1 MSKVTFPLTGHQY
14 SDDGSTD
21 RDMLDGGHTEYLLP
35 MLQETVDTARSA
47 IDARASALASASQA
61 SDHAQATAH
70 DAVIVA
76 QDRQAAEAA
85 AAAAH
90 ADAATVN
97 IPLLTGNAGR
107 MLGVAEDGASMA
119 WVDMSPYTQDADLA
133 SPDKGVRMVAHA
145 VDDRDLAD
153 PEKGVSMVA
162 HAADDRLI
170 AAPGGASLVGFKG
183 ALAGSVARTVADDLN
198 DGYANPKRFGAKG
211 NGSADDTA
219 AIQAAIDVLAAAGGG
234 VIRFPNGNY
243 FCNVVLKDGVH
254 LVSGAEHF
262 GYLAQVDGPIAGV
275 TLSQAA
281 PGFVVDTPATL
292 KRGVLSVKGINFQGL
307 GAAYAGGGVRFQGT
321 RWGAIKC
328 CSANGFADQAFLHRN
343 GWGVVF
349 EDLLATNCLLGAA
362 RTSVVGVLET
372 HGTDDFIN
380 RVEMAGQSAAS
391 VTDANLFRA
400 AIAVYGANSFLS
412 NAVGE
417 QADRGIYI
425 GPQSGAGHRMALC
438 RGDSNGGVGF
448 WIDGN
453 VIGSVCT
460 AYNNSLAGS
469 GLYSGFYAS
478 ATSSG
483 CKFSSCRSD
492 GHDATIPQKY
502 GYEDYVSNSN
512 ANVRNSYIDCG
523 GFYNASGLFLT
534 QGFLGS
540 GVVNPPQAIRP
551 ADGTTI
557 VDVTGT
563 SLVVFAG
570 YATATTVTNFTGGAE
585 GDTIR
590 VLGDAQVT
598 IANGSGINT
607 PTNAAVALADKTMYT
622 FTQYNGVWYMG

>member
-35 MLQETVDTARSA
+35 MLQETVDTAQSA
-47 IDARASALASASQA
+47 VDARASALESASQA
-61 SDHAQATAH
+61 SDHAQATAQ
-70 DAVIVA
+70 DAVVVA

-107 MLGVAEDGASMA
+107 MLGVAEDGASMVWA
-119 WVDMSPYTQDADLA
+119 DMSPYTQDADLA
-133 SPDKGVRMVAHA
+133 DPDKGVKMVAHA

-153 PEKGVSMVA
+153 PEKGVSLVS
-162 HAADDRLI
+162 HAVDDRVLV
-170 AAPGGASLVGFKG
+170 AQAGASLVGHKG
-183 ALAGSVARTVADDLN
+183 LAAGSIVRTVADELN
-198 DGYANPKRFGAKG
+198 DGFANPKRFGAKG
-211 NGSADDTA
+211 NGSADDSV
-219 AIQAAIDVLAAAGGG
+219 AIQTAIDVLAAAGGG

-254 LVSGAEHF
+254 IVTGAEHF
-262 GYLAQVDGPIAGV
+262 GYLAQVGGPIAGV

-281 PGFVVDTPATL
+281 PGFVVDTPTTL

-328 CSANGFADQAFLHRN
+328 CMANGFADQAFLHSS
-343 GWGVVF
+343 GFGVVF
-349 EDLLATNCLLGAA
+349 EDLLAVNCLLNTT
-362 RTSVVGVLET
+362 RTGVNGVLET
-372 HGTDDFIN
+372 HGTDDFLHRCEI
-380 RVEMAGQSAAS
+380 AGQSPAG
-391 VTDANLFRA
+391 VTDANMYRA
-400 AIAVYGANSFLS
+400 AVAVFGANNFLS
-412 NAVGE
+412 MVIGE
-417 QADRGIYI
+417 QGDRGIYI
-425 GPQSGAGHRMALC
+425 GPQSGEGHRMSLC
-438 RGDSNGGVGF
+438 RADSNGGTGF

-453 VIGSVCT
+453 IIASVCS

-483 CKFSSCRSD
+483 CKFSACRSD
-492 GHDATIPQKY
+492 GHDATIQQKY
-502 GYEDYVSNSN
+502 GYEDYVNNST
-512 ANVRNSYIDCG
+512 ANVRNSYVDCG
-523 GFYNASGLFLT
+523 GFYNALGLYLT

-540 GVVNPPQAIRP
+540 GVIAAPLAIRP
-551 ADGTTI
+551 ADGTTPI
-557 VDVTGT
+557 DVTGT
-563 SLVVFAG
+563 SLVVLSG
-570 YATATTVTNFTGGAE
+570 YTTATNVTNFTGGAE
-585 GDTIR
+585 GETIR

-598 IANGSGINT
+598 IVNGSGIIT
-607 PTNAAVALADKTMYT
+607 PSGANVVLSDKTMYS
-622 FTQYNGVWYMG
+622 FTQYNGAWYMG